1 MLLVFAS
8 LKGPFAATHVAS
20 FVPSSLYDVSAVGR
34 IMGRDRLSSHAACC
48 ASSCKLHARPCMQ
61 VDRMP
66 ESPLPCRLYLS
77 SILLLPSRSLFF
89 AFLTLTGQFSWS
101 LIDPVRR
108 QGAVHKT
115 WKKGGGGGGGGG
127 FRAQLPCW
135 LRNQMLHT
143 VGATLDHACE
153 ETGDTFP
160 MKL

>member
-1 MLLVFAS
+1 MSAS

-34 IMGRDRLSSHAACC
+34 IVGHDRLSSHAACC
-48 ASSCKLHARPCMQ
+48 ASLCKLHARPCMQ

-77 SILLLPSRSLFF
+77 SILLLPSPSLFF

-101 LIDPVRR
+101 LIDPVRQ

-115 WKKGGGGGGGGG
+115 WKKGGGGVPERSSHAGSETKCCTPLVQP
-127 FRAQLPCW
+127 RITRVRRQE
-135 LRNQMLHT
+135 
-143 VGATLDHACE
+143 TLSQ
-153 ETGDTFP
+153 
-160 MKL
+160 